1 MACQSATHFEG
12 PLNLQAGSILSV
24 LSNTDMA
31 ELLAQQAEREAS
43 YEELDCFKQSSFR
56 ARPLV
61 SSVSVPFVDAPDQK
75 VASRMGKQS

>member
-1 MACQSATHFEG
+1 
-12 PLNLQAGSILSV
+12 
-24 LSNTDMA
+24 MA